1 MSGAILNV
9 VYGIPFCGK
18 FGNKRFAIS
27 DDLEQYI
34 EDEDGGFI
42 RFYDAYGDRFLVVFG
57 VLLACHDEG
66 ALLEVNEL
74 RLEPTPE
81 EFGQFVSEWENLE
94 EPMKI
99 EVAKF
104 GEPRVFMIWSNS

>member
-18 FGNKRFAIS
+18 FGQKRFAIS
-27 DDLEQYI
+27 DDLEQLI

-42 RFYDAYGDRFLVVFG
+42 RYYDAYGDRFLVVFG
-57 VLLACHDEG
+57 VELCNHGEG
-66 ALLEVNEL
+66 GLLEVNEL
-74 RLEPTPE
+74 RFEPTPE
-81 EFGQFVSEWENLE
+81 EFARFVSEWSNLE
-94 EPMKI
+94 EAMQI
-99 EVAKF
+99 EISKC